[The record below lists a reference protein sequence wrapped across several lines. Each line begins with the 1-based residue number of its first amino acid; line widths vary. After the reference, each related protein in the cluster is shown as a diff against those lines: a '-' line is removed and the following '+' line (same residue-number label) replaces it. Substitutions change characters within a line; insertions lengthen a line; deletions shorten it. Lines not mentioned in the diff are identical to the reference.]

1 MNKHA
6 EHQDN
11 PEDSQSNWS
20 EVSDAEDSFD
30 SQKNGFSK
38 DKQKFKQL
46 KESKRRFLHEL
57 NESPLQGDMKQRM
70 DILVKKAESLANFL
84 LTKHKYKE
92 YIN

>member
-1 MNKHA
+1 MDRQGDA
-6 EHQDN
+6 EDV
-11 PEDSQSNWS
+11 ESNWS
-20 EVSDAEDSFD
+20 EISDAENSSD
-30 SQKNGFSK
+30 SQINESSK

-57 NESPLQGDMKQRM
+57 NESPIQGDMKQRM

-92 YIN
+92 